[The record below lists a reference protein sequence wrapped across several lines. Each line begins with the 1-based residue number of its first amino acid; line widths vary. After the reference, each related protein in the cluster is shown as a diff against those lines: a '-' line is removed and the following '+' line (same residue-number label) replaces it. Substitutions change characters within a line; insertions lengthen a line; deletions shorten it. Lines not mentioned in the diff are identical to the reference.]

1 MAQRKNRTPYTYGNT
16 AKSLQEELEA
26 PRKILSNETRKN
38 REKAHHMNVGYILFL
53 SGALLA
59 CAICLIS
66 YVQKQS
72 ELTTK
77 IAQVSR
83 MEKELNTLKL
93 SNDEEYTRINS
104 NINLEEIRRIA
115 IEELGMSYAEEGQVI
130 LYQKNKKDYMHHTTE
145 DK

>member
-1 MAQRKNRTPYTYGNT
+1 MAERKKKSPYIYGNT
-16 AKSLQEELEA
+16 ARSLQEELNA
-26 PRKILSNETRKN
+26 PRKVLSNETRKN

-72 ELTTK
+72 ELTSK
-77 IAQVSR
+77 IAQVSK

-93 SNDEEYTRINS
+93 SNDENYTRINS
-104 NINLEEIRRIA
+104 SINLEEIRRIA

-130 LYQKNKKDYMHHTTE
+130 LYQGNKKDYMHQNTE
-145 DK
+145 KK